1 MKPIDK
7 LTRYPLAILLMVIAF
22 GDLMIAIINP
32 EAYLLTSKLDGLP
45 AQIYLSLDSIAALS
59 LIYVIIKA
67 RRIVWSILLMI
78 FFGLH
83 LINSII
89 ISTTFFETPSISW
102 ISLIGMMTST
112 IELLKALAHR

>member
-45 AQIYLSLDSIAALS
+45 AQIYLSL
-59 LIYVIIKA
+59 
-67 RRIVWSILLMI
+67 LL
-78 FFGLH
+78 
-83 LINSII
+83 
-89 ISTTFFETPSISW
+89 TP
-102 ISLIGMMTST
+102 
-112 IELLKALAHR
+112 